1 MTIAEFTKALE
12 TKATEKGYENVEM
25 IGLGRGS
32 DNKGVQYVVM
42 AKPENADRDIE
53 IRIYDKK

>member
-1 MTIAEFTKALE
+1 MQNLQRLLKQKQL
-12 TKATEKGYENVEM
+12 KKRYENVEM
-25 IGLGRGS
+25 VGLGRGS
-32 DNKGVQYVVM
+32 DNKGVYYVVM

>member
-32 DNKGVQYVVM
+32 DNKGV
-42 AKPENADRDIE
+42 
-53 IRIYDKK
+53 